1 METVYLRGLIANVT
15 LLVQDSV
22 DDKERSKYEQLI
34 ETIGRFFFDQFLL
47 GYVEN
52 CNSFR
57 FPGGMQWAVY
67 VEVSLDNILGEVI
80 NKPTNFI
87 FPPLPPTLQ
96 VLSPPTLQV
105 PSPPTLQVPSP
116 PTLQVPSR
124 DQMTPDESLREFFPA
139 LGLLCTP
146 PHTVSTHSPPTWWML
161 TCKYLK
167 AYRLGGTKGI
177 DRLYRESRL
186 QEFSPQGGMVTTV
199 TVTLYCTISCN
210 DLLGRAC

>member
-1 METVYLRGLIANVT
+1 METVYLRGLITNVT
-15 LLVQDSV
+15 LLVQELV
-22 DDKERSKYEQLI
+22 DDEERSKYEQLI

-47 GYVEN
+47 GYVVN
-52 CNSFR
+52 PVTGNSFR

-96 VLSPPTLQV
+96 FPF
-105 PSPPTLQVPSP
+105 
-116 PTLQVPSR
+116 R

-146 PHTVSTHSPPTWWML
+146 PYTVSTHSPPTWWML

-167 AYRLGGTKGI
+167 AYRFGVTKGI
-177 DRLYRESRL
+177 DRLYCESRL
-186 QEFSPQGGMVTTV
+186 QEFSPLGGMVFQKHLSLGWFSTSG
-199 TVTLYCTISCN
+199 LYIIFIAPC
-210 DLLGRAC
+210 

>member
-52 CNSFR
+52 PVTGNSFC

-80 NKPTNFI
+80 NKATNFI

-96 VLSPPTLQV
+96 VL
-105 PSPPTLQVPSP
+105 
-116 PTLQVPSR
+116 SR

-146 PHTVSTHSPPTWWML
+146 PHTVSTHSPPMWLML

-186 QEFSPQGGMVTTV
+186 QEFSPLGGMVFH
-199 TVTLYCTISCN
+199 
-210 DLLGRAC
+210 